1 MEPKPTNLLSLIT
14 ILFRWRKPVF
24 LFTLFSGLLTV
35 VVTLFMPDFYAAE
48 AKFLAISPEQSR
60 PENLFGGSE
69 QIRYYGGEE
78 DIDRL
83 LIIAESN
90 VIIDEMVDSFELYKN
105 YKINPA
111 SPKAHFKVRKKF
123 SSYYSVEKTDRDAIS
138 LIIEDK
144 KPELAAQMVQ
154 YAGFLIDE
162 KAKKLIK
169 DGYSKMIYSLNTG
182 IAEKQ
187 LEIKVLSDSLSK
199 TRKKYNLFNTKTQS
213 EIISEQF
220 DVVKSEYI
228 RSNARLNNLKTGG
241 NIPKDTIQ
249 YLEAEAEGLKA
260 ELDTLERRVT
270 MLNEGQLTLNELE
283 VRYYSYIEQI
293 SQEKQRL
300 KLLYSAQN
308 ANIPA
313 LLEMETAEIPLMKS
327 RPKRTFIV
335 LGAILGAFLLSIFVV
350 ITLDRYKEINWK
362 EVLHDK

>member
-1 MEPKPTNLLSLIT
+1 MESKPTNLLSLIT
-14 ILFRWRKPVF
+14 ILFQWRKPILSF
-24 LFTLFSGLLTV
+24 TIFIGIATALITLFL
-35 VVTLFMPDFYAAE
+35 PDFYAAE

-83 LIIAESN
+83 LIISESN
-90 VIIDEMVDSFELYKN
+90 VLIDQMVDSFNLYEH
-105 YKINPA
+105 YHINP
-111 SPKAHFKVRKKF
+111 SLPKSHYRVRKKF
-123 SSYYSVEKTDRDAIS
+123 STYYTVEKTDRDAIS
-138 LIIEDK
+138 LVIEDK
-144 KPELAAQMVQ
+144 NSALAAKMVQ

-169 DGYSKMIYSLNTG
+169 DGYSKMIHSLQTG

-187 LEIKVLSDSLSK
+187 FEIQILSDSLSK

-228 RSNARLNNLKTGG
+228 RTNARLGNLKTGG

-249 YLEAEAEGLKA
+249 YLEAETEGLKA
-260 ELDTLERRVT
+260 ELDTLEKRVF

-293 SQEKQRL
+293 AQEKQRL

-313 LLEMETAEIPLMKS
+313 LLEMENAEIPLIKS
-327 RPKRTFIV
+327 RPKRTLIV
-335 LGAILGAFLLSIFVV
+335 LGATLGAFFLSILLV
-350 ITLDRYKEINWK
+350 ILLDQYKEINWK
-362 EVLHDK
+362 EILHD

>member
-1 MEPKPTNLLSLIT
+1 MESKPTNLLSLLS
-14 ILFRWRKPVF
+14 ILFRWRKPIL
-24 LFTLFSGLLTV
+24 LFTLFTSVASV
-35 VVTLFMPDFYAAE
+35 VVTLLMPDFYAAE

-90 VIIDEMVDSFELYKN
+90 VLIDQMVDSFKLYKHYN
-105 YKINPA
+105 INPTF
-111 SPKAHFKVRKKF
+111 PKAHFKVRRKF

-144 KPELAAQMVQ
+144 NPALAAQMVQ

-162 KAKKLIK
+162 KAKQLIK
-169 DGYSKMIYSLNTG
+169 DGYSKMINSLNSG

-187 LEIKVLSDSLSK
+187 IEIKVLGDSLSK
-199 TRKKYNLFNTKTQS
+199 TRQKYNIFNTKTQS

-220 DVVKSEYI
+220 DVVKSAYI
-228 RSNARLNNLKTGG
+228 RTNARLSNLKTAG
-241 NIPKDTIQ
+241 NLPKDTIQ
-249 YLEAEAEGLKA
+249 YIEAEAEGLKV
-260 ELDTLERRVT
+260 ELDTLEKRVS

-283 VRYYSYIEQI
+283 VRYYSYIDQI
-293 SQEKQRL
+293 SQERQRL

-313 LLEMETAEIPLMKS
+313 LLEMENAEIPLMKS
-327 RPKRTFIV
+327 RPKRTLIV
-335 LGAILGAFLLSIFVV
+335 LGVTLGAFFLSIFLV
-350 ITLDRYKEINWK
+350 ILLDQYKEINWK
-362 EVLHDK
+362 EVLHD